1 MTNTGSTNIPKP
13 VTSRRKLE
21 WAFSILAALN
31 CIIVVLFF
39 SIAELQYPVGELLT
53 IWPFPLLYFIEILI
67 ISILCMVAVGMLNT
81 NSKSLWSAIPW
92 ICSGFLL
99 AFIVLGAW
107 TIGFFLIPAMLLLLF
122 VGIFVDRRTQGDIPL
137 HIIFYVGGAIA
148 QASFVLLTLIS

>member
-1 MTNTGSTNIPKP
+1 M
-13 VTSRRKLE
+13 RQ
-21 WAFSILAALN
+21 ILSLRTAKFNLVVAIIVAALLVG
-31 CIIVVLFF
+31 CVGVD
-39 SIAELQYPVGELLT
+39 GELLT

-67 ISILCMVAVGMLNT
+67 ISILCIVAVGMLNT

-92 ICSGFLL
+92 ICSGILL